1 MSDALV
7 APELTPEQQ
16 KQVLLIQRQ
25 ILTLQVNIH
34 NAQKQLEQLGPI
46 MNNVLNKIAVDLK
59 IDPNA
64 FTFDLDNLKLVPKPP
79 APTVALPAESAD
91 QIGRAS

>member
-1 MSDALV
+1 MRDASV
-7 APELTPEQQ
+7 VIPELTAEHQ

-25 ILTLQVNIH
+25 ILTLQVNIN

-46 MNNVLNKIAVDLK
+46 MNNVLTKIAQDLK

-64 FTFDLDNLKLVPKPP
+64 FTFDLDNLKLVAKSP
-79 APTVALPAESAD
+79 APTTED